1 MDFVVQLS
9 EQEQSV
15 MSLPQSTLWS
25 LLDVRTVLLCLSV
38 LLVLHWFFRRP
49 KNLPPGPW
57 GFPII
62 GSIPAI
68 LRDMRGG
75 VLLHEIFMRY
85 AAKYGPVFSLK
96 ILNKT
101 VVVLNDY
108 ASVKEAFQHPQLNDR
123 PKLLITELF
132 KSEGRPWYRMREPL
146 RFVQKNSQNS
156 IVMA

>member
-1 MDFVVQLS
+1 MESMSQL
-9 EQEQSV
+9 QDA
-15 MSLPQSTLWS
+15 LGF
-25 LLDVRTVLLCLSV
+25 LDVRTVLLCLAV

-108 ASVKEAFQHPQLNDR
+108 ASVKEAFQHPQLSDR
-123 PKLLITELF
+123 PKLALNELF
-132 KSEGRPWYRMREPL
+132 KSEGRCRIRKLPAR
-146 RFVQKNSQNS
+146 RFTQNFH
-156 IVMA
+156 ITPPC